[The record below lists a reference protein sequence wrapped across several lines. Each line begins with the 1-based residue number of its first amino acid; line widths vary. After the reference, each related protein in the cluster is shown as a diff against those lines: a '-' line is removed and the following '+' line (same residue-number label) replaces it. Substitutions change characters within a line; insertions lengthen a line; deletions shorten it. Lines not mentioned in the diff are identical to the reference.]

1 MVRESH
7 FKIKAKLHHFIFQ
20 NCNNRHIKI
29 KTKFPKFFTSNQKQN
44 NFLELRTSSPAMPS
58 LSFLQSPIAL
68 ELGTLRLEIVFLIFA
83 WFSYRLLQRGSSAIF
98 YVKKNINHNYS
109 GVLNTR
115 HLINGT
121 IWLMDFMIAWF
132 CY

>member
-20 NCNNRHIKI
+20 NCNNRTYQNKNKI
-29 KTKFPKFFTSNQKQN
+29 SKILYIQPKAKKK
-44 NFLELRTSSPAMPS
+44 LELRTSSPAMPS

-109 GVLNTR
+109 GDSNTR
-115 HLINGT
+115 HLVNGT

-132 CY
+132 CN